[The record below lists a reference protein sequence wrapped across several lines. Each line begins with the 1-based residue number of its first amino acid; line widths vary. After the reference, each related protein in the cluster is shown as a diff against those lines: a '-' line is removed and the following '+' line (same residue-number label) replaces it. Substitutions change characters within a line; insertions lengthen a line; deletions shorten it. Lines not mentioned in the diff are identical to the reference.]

1 MRSTL
6 MQDTGGR
13 DLTPEELKEHEQ
25 ALDMDNLDIEPY
37 GEEEYE
43 DDSSSRRY

>member
-1 MRSTL
+1 MEKSS
-6 MQDTGGR
+6 GK

-37 GEEEYE
+37 AMEEYE
-43 DDSSSRRY
+43 DDDSGN